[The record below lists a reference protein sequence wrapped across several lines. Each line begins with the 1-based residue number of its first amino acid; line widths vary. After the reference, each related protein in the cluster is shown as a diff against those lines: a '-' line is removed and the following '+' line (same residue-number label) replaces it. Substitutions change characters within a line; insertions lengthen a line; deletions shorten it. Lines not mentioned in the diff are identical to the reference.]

1 MKCAEL
7 PLRRIEPTRE
17 RERAREAEYQNEV
30 RARHAAAM
38 ADPEVRARKSAAMK
52 RAMADPEVRRRLSLQ
67 QSARLKALW
76 ALMRQLDKG
85 AV

>member
-1 MKCAEL
+1 MK
-7 PLRRIEPTRE
+7 
-17 RERAREAEYQNEV
+17 RAMADPEV
-30 RARHAAAM
+30 RARKSAAMKRAM

>member
-1 MKCAEL
+1 MK
-7 PLRRIEPTRE
+7 R
-17 RERAREAEYQNEV
+17 
-30 RARHAAAM
+30 AM